1 MIQQIGDT
9 AVASLIQEVCT
20 TPKPGLVD
28 LASNG
33 AHRDMTPSTFFA
45 SAAALSPYFH
55 EVTVTGADWQRTLPE
70 LFTEIRKQ
78 GIKAEEKMFSATV
91 GVNTHKGLIY
101 LEGILCAAAGYAWDK
116 YGSINEDTI
125 FSIATEMTC
134 SAIELDFRKIDYSCP
149 KTHGEKLFVRYGYKG
164 IRGEVQKG
172 FPSIRHRA
180 LPALSHYEAEGHS
193 KISARVQTL
202 LILIATVDDT
212 NVIYRSNPETLAYVK
227 QSAYKALEL
236 GGAFTEEG
244 LTYVRNLDKAFTAKN
259 ISPGGCADLLA
270 VTIMMHSLRGLAEKF
285 SAGKKEIMQVPQL
298 SGQ

>member
-33 AHRDMTPSTFFA
+33 AHTDMTPSTFFA

-70 LFTEIRKQ
+70 LFAEIRKQ
-78 GIKAEEKMFSATV
+78 GIKAEEKMFSATN

-101 LEGILCAAAGYAWDK
+101 LEGILCAAAGYAWGR

-125 FSIATEMTC
+125 FSIATEMAC

-164 IRGEVQKG
+164 IRGEVQEG
-172 FPSIRHRA
+172 FPSIRYIA
-180 LPALSHYEAEGHS
+180 LPALSHYEAEGYPKNS
-193 KISARVQTL
+193 VRVQTL
-202 LILIATVDDT
+202 LMLIAAVNDT
-212 NVIYRSNPETLAYVK
+212 NVIYRSSPEMLTYVK
-227 QSAYKALEL
+227 LSACKALEL
-236 GGAFTEEG
+236 GGAFKEEG
-244 LTYVRNLDKAFTAKN
+244 LAFIRNLDTAFTEKN

-270 VTIMMHSLRGLAEKF
+270 VTIMMHSLRKLVKEF